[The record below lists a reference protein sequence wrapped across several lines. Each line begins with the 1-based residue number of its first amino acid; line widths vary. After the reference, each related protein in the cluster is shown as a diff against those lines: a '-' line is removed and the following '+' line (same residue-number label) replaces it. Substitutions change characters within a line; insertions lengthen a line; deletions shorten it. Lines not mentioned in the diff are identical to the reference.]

1 MKYLIVSL
9 YCCLILL
16 TAQPIKAQETPKSDT
31 TSTNVDNKKQLI
43 KVTPLAFLLGYSA
56 IAYERSL
63 RTGRSLEFKLGL
75 IGLGFPSRVPTVGQA
90 GASATIGYKFIKQ
103 PTEPPKR
110 NRYQH
115 ILRGWYF
122 RQDATIAL
130 YREGYTNRIYE
141 PNQAFVASQ
150 KEYLT
155 TFYAAIVPTVGFQ
168 RVRKQGIV
176 SDVFA
181 GMGAAVVYPISGNQ
195 GVVDFARYGTLTP
208 LSKARSGKMS
218 VLPTFKLGF
227 LLGNVF

>member
-1 MKYLIVSL
+1 
-9 YCCLILL
+9 LL
-16 TAQPIKAQETPKSDT
+16 TAQPIKAQEVATKPDT

-56 IAYERSL
+56 IAYEKSIRA
-63 RTGRSLEFKLGL
+63 GRSLEFKLGL
-75 IGLGFPSRVPTVGQA
+75 IGLGKSRLPTLGQT

-141 PNQAFVASQ
+141 PNQPFVTSQ

-155 TFYAAIVPTVGFQ
+155 IFYAAVVPTVGFQ
-168 RVRKQGIV
+168 RVRKSGIV

-218 VLPTFKLGF
+218 VLPAFKLGF